1 MRIPFMPFPLEKG
14 KKFTNVFIWIAD
26 DLAKFFPALQ
36 SKLKQ
41 AGIEIKAREYISL
54 ALFSSF
60 FWFCFMLFLFSSLF
74 LAIKVPKPFLY
85 SFLISLVFL
94 FLPFNYIL
102 LYPNLLIIKKNRDIN
117 RNLLFVVKH
126 LLIQIK
132 SGIPL
137 YDALVSVARS
147 GYGVISKEFEVCTKE
162 IATGKDQIEAL
173 ESMVL
178 KNPNLNFRRV
188 IWQIINALRAGAD
201 IGATLESIAKTLAQE
216 QRVQIRKY
224 GSQLSPLALMYLM
237 ISVILPTLG
246 TTFLIVFATFSG
258 AQIPPFLFILILGLL
273 VLFQFAFIGMIKSR
287 RPSVEV

>member
-14 KKFTNVFIWIAD
+14 KRFSNVFIWIAD

-36 SKLKQ
+36 TKLKQ

-60 FWFCFMLFLFSSLF
+60 FWFCFMLFLFSFLF
-74 LAIKVPKPFLY
+74 FALKVPKPLLY
-85 SFLISLVFL
+85 SFLISLIFL

-102 LYPNLLIIKKNRDIN
+102 LYPNFLIIKKNRDIDK
-117 RNLLFVVKH
+117 NLLFAVKH

-137 YDALVSVARS
+137 YDSLVSVAKS
-147 GYGVISKEFEVCTKE
+147 GYGVISEEFEACTKE

-173 ESMVL
+173 EAMVI
-178 KNPNLNFRRV
+178 KNPNLNFRRI
-188 IWQIINALRAGAD
+188 IWQIINSLRAGAD
-201 IGATLESIAKTLAQE
+201 VGATLESIAKTLAQE
-216 QRVQIRKY
+216 QNVQIRKY

-246 TTFLIVFATFSG
+246 TTFIIIFATFSG
-258 AQIPPFLFILILGLL
+258 TQIPPSLFILILGFL
-273 VLFQFAFIGMIKSR
+273 VLFQFAFLGMIKSR
-287 RPSVEV
+287 RPSVEI